1 MDLNNSLPTLKAGL
15 RKIVGYLALWALLEI
30 GLFVLVGYLIGFANA
45 FWILLGC
52 VILGYIIRPIDYSL
66 KPKAQLPTA
75 RKLASTLL
83 MIPGYL
89 TSIAGILII
98 IPPIRKL
105 LLKLLPIFQNLMANR
120 IASKLKGQE
129 VPEGLNESFAEQFKK
144 TVTNPSKTK
153 RMSARRA
160 QADGDVIDID
170 YEIEGGK
177 NEATYDSDYDSRQAS
192 KSAPKALAE
201 EEIID
206 VDVEW
211 ENKS

>member
-1 MDLNNSLPTLKAGL
+1 MDLNNSLPTLMAGL
-15 RKIVGYLALWALLEI
+15 KKIAVYLVLWVLLEI
-30 GLFVLVGYLIGFANA
+30 GLFILVGYFIGFANA
-45 FWILLGC
+45 FWILLGSF
-52 VILGYIIRPIDYSL
+52 ILGYIIRPLDYSL

-89 TSIAGILII
+89 TSLAGILII

-105 LLKLLPIFQNLMANR
+105 LLKLLPLFQNLMANR
-120 IASKLKGQE
+120 IASKLNGQE
-129 VPEGLNESFAEQFKK
+129 APEGLNESFAEQFKK

-177 NEATYDSDYDSRQAS
+177 NDASYDTSYERS

-211 ENKS
+211 ENK